1 MLKVSAFYLEKLKSF
16 IPKKIYFRPQSLK
29 MPRQFQKMA
38 LAVLIFSEG
47 FAQGDQLYLNFISQ
61 NTLFF
66 QDYHWWWRSFLTS
79 GFTSFYLCVYCVHY
93 FMTKL
98 EIEGAASTFLYFGY
112 TSIIVF
118 TFFILTGMYVFVIVF
133 DCVRNRAVLGTS
145 FSEKVLPHI
154 VVY

>member
-1 MLKVSAFYLEKLKSF
+1 MSNNGLIIENILCEFY
-16 IPKKIYFRPQSLK
+16 
-29 MPRQFQKMA
+29 
-38 LAVLIFSEG
+38 
-47 FAQGDQLYLNFISQ
+47 
-61 NTLFF
+61 F

-118 TFFILTGMYVFVIVF
+118 TFFILTGMFLSATAQRKLLRIEFVVL
-133 DCVRNRAVLGTS
+133 VVLHLVKNRAISRQILLFFAKSKNHLISSKCFSQESSQLGNDKNLDNPS
-145 FSEKVLPHI
+145 
-154 VVY
+154 Y